1 MEEITE
7 VQRQYTLKKSSD
19 SYVIE
24 DGVFFF
30 NPQMYSGN
38 MSEYDLR
45 IIADEL
51 KRINDVFADTDSYYK
66 QRSGSR

>member
-1 MEEITE
+1 MKEITE

-51 KRINDVFADTDSYYK
+51 KRINDVFADAGSYHK